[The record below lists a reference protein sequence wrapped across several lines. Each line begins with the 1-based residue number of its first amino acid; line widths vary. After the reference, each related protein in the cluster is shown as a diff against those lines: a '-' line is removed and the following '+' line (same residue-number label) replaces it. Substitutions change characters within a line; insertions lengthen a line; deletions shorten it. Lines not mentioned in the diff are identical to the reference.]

1 MSVVRPGFAVYDIC
15 RLQTADR
22 RPQTADCRPQTA
34 DCRLHAGAPNEG
46 VPQNIC
52 SALEIQLASKIF
64 IFIDFGWELRTFQVQ
79 LAGTEGNTGRLDKKL
94 VQYIDINFHKAIS
107 VALD

>member
-1 MSVVRPGFAVYDIC
+1 MTFADC

-22 RPQTADCRPQTA
+22 RPQTA

-52 SALEIQLASKIF
+52 SALEIQLAGKIF
-64 IFIDFGWELRTFQVQ
+64 IFIDFGWELPTFQVQ

-107 VALD
+107 GALD